1 MSYAESGD
9 EQSEDGELRQSPPD
23 SKQKT
28 LNTMDFRLA
37 WVVPFISVNSSVCTS
52 STNVCIDFSLSEE
65 EGDNID
71 SLDIKP
77 PQARVSAQSSRSK
90 RREGEDSRSRHKRGD
105 RHRDEGRHSHREKH
119 HR

>member
-9 EQSEDGELRQSPPD
+9 EQSEDGELRQSPPPD
-23 SKQKT
+23 TKQKT
-28 LNTMDFRLA
+28 GIMDFRLDTTLHQIDRA
-37 WVVPFISVNSSVCTS
+37 NRNFLFVC
-52 STNVCIDFSLSEE
+52 SLSEE

-77 PQARVSAQSSRSK
+77 PQARVSSQSSRSK
-90 RREGEDSRSRHKRGD
+90 RRGEGEEGRSRHKRGE